1 MDKDIEILNDFLGLN
16 TWKYIDLDYWE
27 GSEMRPE
34 QNLKQAIKNL
44 INYTKK
50 YKNMYESEHRI
61 HEVRNEQLSR
71 KELGIQKA
79 KQLEQDNLQLIDLY
93 KRTAKK
99 LKENGKDELA
109 DYFLAQIDAIPT
121 FSVGS
126 SYDQWININE
136 LEELYNQMKEQ
147 TTYRQAYFLF
157 EKFMKEK
164 TEPKYPT

>member
-1 MDKDIEILNDFLGLN
+1 MDKDIEILNDFLGIN

-27 GSEMRPE
+27 GSEMKPE

-99 LKENGKDELA
+99 LRENGKEDLA
-109 DYFLAQIDAIPT
+109 DYFLAQINAVPT

-126 SYDQWININE
+126 SYDQWINISE
-136 LEELYNQMKEQ
+136 LQELYFKMGECTDYVEAFKMF
-147 TTYRQAYFLF
+147 RFFL
-157 EKFMKEK
+157 KEK